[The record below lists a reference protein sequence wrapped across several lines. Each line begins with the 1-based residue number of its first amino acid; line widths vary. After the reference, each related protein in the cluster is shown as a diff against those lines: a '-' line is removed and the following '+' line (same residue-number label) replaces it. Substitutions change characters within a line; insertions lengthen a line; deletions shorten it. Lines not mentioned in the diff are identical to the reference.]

1 MASHQHAHSDHHG
14 ALSGPEWLPV
24 ALAILLGTAAM
35 VGGIIAWR
43 AAAHSGEAQSEFA
56 LSTQAVNNANS
67 LQQNASEAV
76 ISERSLFIA
85 YEDAVAQHDP
95 VRVAD
100 ARGLMDPAT
109 LRAVDWWL
117 GQSPVSRPSSPFSAA
132 NPQWTTPRR
141 IIDARAALDESVTTL
156 GGADDQI
163 HQSHNLELLE
173 AILAIAFLTG
183 GLTATLR
190 SDSAQM
196 ILLGVSVAVLSLA
209 TIGLVVLW

>member
-1 MASHQHAHSDHHG
+1 
-14 ALSGPEWLPV
+14 V

-43 AAAHSGEAQSEFA
+43 AAAHSGDAQGKFA

-76 ISERSLFIA
+76 TSERSLFIA
-85 YEDAVAQHDP
+85 YEDAVAERDP

-100 ARGLMDPAT
+100 ARGLMDPPT

-117 GQSPVSRPSSPFSAA
+117 AQSPASRPSSPFSAA
-132 NPQWTTPRR
+132 NPEWTTPRR
-141 IIDARAALDESVTTL
+141 VIDARAALDESVTKLTA
-156 GGADDQI
+156 ADEQI

-190 SDSAQM
+190 SDSAQL
-196 ILLGVSVAVLSLA
+196 ILLGVSVAVLSVA
-209 TIGLVVLW
+209 TVGLVVLW